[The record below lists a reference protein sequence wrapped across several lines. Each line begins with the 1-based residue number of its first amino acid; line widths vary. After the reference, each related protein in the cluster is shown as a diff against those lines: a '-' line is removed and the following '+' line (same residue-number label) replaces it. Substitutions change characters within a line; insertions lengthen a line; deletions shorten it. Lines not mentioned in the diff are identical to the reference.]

1 MLKRILLSIVLL
13 LVIAYLVVAI
23 TAFNRKP
30 AGQVCRDMELVIKDT
45 VYAGFI
51 TKKEVSGMLE
61 KKGIYPVGKPMD
73 RIRSKTLE
81 RELAKHPLIDEV
93 ECYKTPS
100 GILCVEVSQRI
111 PILSGGGYELVAGE
125 RRLRAPRVAGLNDVP
140 CLLIAADNEDSSAI
154 ALVENLQR
162 RDLDFFEEAYGFKR
176 LIDQYGLTQEEA
188 ARKVGKTQ
196 SAVANKLRL
205 LRLSPQNMELIRSA
219 NLTERHAR
227 CLLRLHDDEERMNAT
242 HYIIENE
249 LNVSRSEEYIE
260 NLLEQKKHPE
270 LTEPPHKDNVVRL
283 IKDVRFFLNTLNR
296 AVGVMVDAGIGATVD
311 RRPPLHQPPIERIG
325 GKTHISRTTLSLC
338 GSSVNCDLLVAPRN
352 PWMYSSN
359 RLTFNWFSIVWC
371 VAFIHSPRHDMQTQ
385 QSSARAAL

>member
-1 MLKRILLSIVLL
+1 MTMMSVLTL
-13 LVIAYLVVAI
+13 
-23 TAFNRKP
+23 
-30 AGQVCRDMELVIKDT
+30 
-45 VYAGFI
+45 
-51 TKKEVSGMLE
+51 VSGKEDRTLR
-61 KKGIYPVGKPMD
+61 
-73 RIRSKTLE
+73 RIR
-81 RELAKHPLIDEV
+81 
-93 ECYKTPS
+93 
-100 GILCVEVSQRI
+100 VSEIARNPNQ
-111 PILSGGGYELVAGE
+111 
-125 RRLRAPRVAGLNDVP
+125 PRKYFDP
-140 CLLIAADNEDSSAI
+140 EAI
-154 ALVENLQR
+154 AQLAESIRQYGVLNPLTVR
-162 RDLDFFEEAYGFKR
+162 RALDFFEEAYGFKR

-227 CLLRLHDDEERMNAT
+227 CLLRLRDDEERMNAT

-311 RRPPLHQPPIERIG
+311 RQENEDGI
-325 GKTHISRTTLSLC
+325 TLTINIPHAKS
-338 GSSVNCDLLVAPRN
+338 
-352 PWMYSSN
+352 
-359 RLTFNWFSIVWC
+359 
-371 VAFIHSPRHDMQTQ
+371 
-385 QSSARAAL
+385 